1 MCLYQNV
8 CTSNLVA
15 FDFQSMEKILFVTN
29 ILQNIFF
36 CVQRKKVVG
45 LKPLEGGSMWHD
57 LSFGVNYPFKYIWV
71 AFYFINIKIPAI
83 TITLLKPFKNPAYR
97 RRDT

>member
-1 MCLYQNV
+1 MCVLQ
-8 CTSNLVA
+8 TLVA

-36 CVQRKKVVG
+36 CVQRKKVSRRSETTWGWVNVTWFEFWG
-45 LKPLEGGSMWHD
+45 ELSLE
-57 LSFGVNYPFKYIWV
+57 VKYIWV

-97 RRDT
+97 RRDA

>member
-1 MCLYQNV
+1 
-8 CTSNLVA
+8 
-15 FDFQSMEKILFVTN
+15 
-29 ILQNIFF
+29 
-36 CVQRKKVVG
+36 
-45 LKPLEGGSMWHD
+45 MWHD

-97 RRDT
+97 RRDA